1 MSAPRRTASEVY
13 ERLRREEVERE
24 EYGGREEHLGKE
36 IGFVFTS
43 TSVADDNH
51 AFYGPLVSAARRRA
65 SAFACD
71 VVYIAPSTGSWLEA
85 SAVERCVEHGAAGL
99 VVFGGADGNPDVLS
113 ERWDGLPTVFVEYDT
128 LGSRSAHVG
137 IDNESAF
144 AEIVG
149 HLADANHSRIATITG
164 PLDTRVAA
172 ERLIGYRAMMER
184 LGYPARPE
192 YIAVGD
198 YSVKTG
204 YDGMRRLL
212 ALDTPPDA
220 VAVACD
226 VQAIGAIMAIEEA
239 GLRCPEDVAITGFDD
254 ADFAVDLDP
263 GLTTVRQP
271 SREIG
276 ISAIDSLVTMIRD
289 PNATPPVVL
298 LPGELVVRDSC
309 GALLSKLA

>member
-1 MSAPRRTASEVY
+1 MSAPRRTAAEVY
-13 ERLRREEVERE
+13 DRLRRQEEQRSELGGSE
-24 EYGGREEHLGKE
+24 EKLGVE

-43 TSVADDNH
+43 VVVADDNQ

-65 SAFACD
+65 AAFGCD
-71 VVYIAPSTGSWLEA
+71 VVYIAPTADSWLEA
-85 SAVERCVEHGAAGL
+85 SSVERCVEHGAAGL

-144 AEIVG
+144 AEVVG

-172 ERLIGYRAMMER
+172 ERLIGYRSMMER
-184 LGYPARPE
+184 LGYPPRPE
-192 YIAVGD
+192 YIQVGD
-198 YSVKTG
+198 YSVDSG
-204 YDGMRRLL
+204 RDGMRRLL
-212 ALDTPPDA
+212 ALENPPDA

-276 ISAIDSLVTMIRD
+276 IAAIDSLIAMIQD
-289 PNATPPVVL
+289 HSIAPPVVL
-298 LPGELVVRDSC
+298 LPGELIVRDSC

>member
-1 MSAPRRTASEVY
+1 MSAPRRTAAEVY
-13 ERLRREEVERE
+13 ERLRREEVARE
-24 EYGGREEHLGKE
+24 EYGGREEHLGTE

-43 TSVADDNH
+43 TSVADDAH

-71 VVYIAPSTGSWLEA
+71 VVYIAPTTDSWLEA
-85 SAVERCVEHGAAGL
+85 SSVERCVEHGAAGL

-113 ERWDGLPTVFVEYDT
+113 DRWDGLPTVFVEYDT

-144 AEIVG
+144 AEVVS
-149 HLADANHSRIATITG
+149 HLADANHARIATITG

-172 ERLIGYRAMMER
+172 ERLIGYRATMER
-184 LGYPARPE
+184 LGYPPRPE
-192 YIAVGD
+192 YITVGD
-198 YSVKTG
+198 YSVDSG
-204 YDGMRRLL
+204 YNGMRQLL
-212 ALDTPPDA
+212 ALDNRPDA

-271 SREIG
+271 AREIG
-276 ISAIDSLVTMIRD
+276 ISAIDSLVAMIRD
-289 PNATPPVVL
+289 PNTVPPVVL

>member
-1 MSAPRRTASEVY
+1 MSAPRRTALEVY
-13 ERLRREEVERE
+13 ERIKSDEAARSEM
-24 EYGGREEHLGKE
+24 GGAQENLDVE

-43 TSVADDNH
+43 VVVADDNQ

-65 SAFACD
+65 SSFGCD
-71 VVYIAPSTGSWLEA
+71 VVYIAPTADSWLEA
-85 SAVERCVEHGAAGL
+85 SSIERCVEHGAAGL

-113 ERWDGLPTVFVEYDT
+113 TRWKGLPTVFVEYDT
-128 LGSRSAHVG
+128 LGNRSAHVG

-144 AEIVG
+144 AEIVS
-149 HLADANHSRIATITG
+149 HLADANHARIATITG

-172 ERLIGYRAMMER
+172 ERLIGYRATMER
-184 LGYPARPE
+184 LGYPPRPE
-192 YIAVGD
+192 YIQVGD
-198 YSVKTG
+198 YSVDSG
-204 YDGMRRLL
+204 LEGMRRLL
-212 ALDTPPDA
+212 ALETPPDA

-239 GLRCPEDVAITGFDD
+239 GLRCPEDIAITGFDD

-271 SREIG
+271 AREIG
-276 ISAIDSLVTMIRD
+276 VAAVDSLIAMIHD
-289 PNATPPVVL
+289 PAMAPPVVL

>member
-1 MSAPRRTASEVY
+1 MSAPRRTAAEVY
-13 ERLRREEVERE
+13 ERIKSDEDARSEMGGNEEN
-24 EYGGREEHLGKE
+24 LGVE

-43 TSVADDNH
+43 LAVADDNQ

-65 SAFACD
+65 SAFGCD
-71 VVYIAPSTGSWLEA
+71 VVFIAPTTDSWLEA
-85 SAVERCVEHGAAGL
+85 SSIERCVEHGAAGL
-99 VVFGGADGNPDVLS
+99 VIFGGADGNPDVLS

-144 AEIVG
+144 ADIVS
-149 HLADANHSRIATITG
+149 HLADANRSRIATITG

-172 ERLIGYRAMMER
+172 ERLIGYRSTMER
-184 LGYPARPE
+184 MGYPARPE
-192 YIAVGD
+192 YIQVGD
-198 YSVKTG
+198 YSIDSG
-204 YDGMRRLL
+204 REGMRRLL
-212 ALDTPPDA
+212 ALETPPDA

-239 GLRCPEDVAITGFDD
+239 GLRCPEDIAITGFDD

-276 ISAIDSLVTMIRD
+276 IAAVDALIAMIRD
-289 PNATPPVVL
+289 PQMVPPIVL
-298 LPGELVVRDSC
+298 LPGELIVRDSC
-309 GALLSKLA
+309 GALLGKLA

>member
-1 MSAPRRTASEVY
+1 MSAPRRTAAEVY
-13 ERLRREEVERE
+13 ERLRREEDARSEYAGGE
-24 EYGGREEHLGKE
+24 EQLGVE

-43 TSVADDNH
+43 LAVADDNQ

-65 SAFACD
+65 ATFGCD
-71 VVYIAPSTGSWLEA
+71 VVYIAPTADSWLEA
-85 SAVERCVEHGAAGL
+85 SSVERCVEHGAAGL

-137 IDNESAF
+137 IDNETAF

-184 LGYPARPE
+184 LGYPPRPE
-192 YIAVGD
+192 YIQVGD
-198 YSVKTG
+198 YSVDSG
-204 YDGMRRLL
+204 RDGMRRLL
-212 ALDTPPDA
+212 ALETPPDA

-271 SREIG
+271 SRDIG
-276 ISAIDSLVTMIRD
+276 IAAVNSLVAMIRD
-289 PNATPPVVL
+289 SSIAPPVVL
-298 LPGELVVRDSC
+298 LPGELIVRDSC